1 LKRGDCIYLFS
12 DGYADQFGGPA
23 GKKFMRR
30 RMRELIVR
38 MSVLPMSD
46 QRILIETNLD
56 QWRGDN
62 EQVDDILM
70 IGIRI

>member
-1 LKRGDCIYLFS
+1 
-12 DGYADQFGGPA
+12 
-23 GKKFMRR
+23 
-30 RMRELIVR
+30 MRELIVR

>member
-1 LKRGDCIYLFS
+1 
-12 DGYADQFGGPA
+12 
-23 GKKFMRR
+23 
-30 RMRELIVR
+30 VR